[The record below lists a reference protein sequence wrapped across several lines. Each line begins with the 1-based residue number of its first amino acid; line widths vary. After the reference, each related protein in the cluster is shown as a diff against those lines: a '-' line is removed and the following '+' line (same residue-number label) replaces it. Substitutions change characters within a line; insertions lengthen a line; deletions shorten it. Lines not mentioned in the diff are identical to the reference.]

1 MRHSPS
7 GHRSIKTRKKSTLRP
22 CSRYLFARRSLADP
36 ELNPL
41 ALRLHDEVGQWLAL
55 GIFQIEVMGATR
67 PELHELLGQLRTSLE
82 SAAQS
87 IREIIEE
94 SETAHDTRSLL
105 ATIVHAL
112 TSSPWAPYPLE
123 HMLHPMLAELATQAA
138 PLAPRAIC
146 ELVGNA
152 QRHAFATHIQLRVW
166 CHAQTLHIHVD
177 DDGIG
182 TAKMSDSQHFGLRS
196 LRHQVAREKG
206 SLQVLTRPGGGTRVA
221 LDLPLHD
228 VDTSFAF
235 SQS

>member
-1 MRHSPS
+1 MRLPPS

-22 CSRYLFARRSLADP
+22 RSRYLFARQSLVGP
-36 ELNPL
+36 ELNPV

-55 GIFQIEVMGATR
+55 GILQIEVMGAAR
-67 PELHELLGQLRTSLE
+67 PELLELLGQLRTSLE
-82 SAAQS
+82 RAAQS
-87 IREIIEE
+87 IREITQEF
-94 SETAHDTRSLL
+94 ETAHDTRSLL

-112 TSSPWAPYPLE
+112 TISPWAPYPLE
-123 HMLHPMLAELATQAA
+123 RILHPMLAELANQAA

-166 CHAQTLHIHVD
+166 CLAQTLHIQVD

-182 TAKMSDSQHFGLRS
+182 AAKVSDSQHFGLRS
-196 LRHQVAREKG
+196 LRQQVAREKG

-228 VDTSFAF
+228 VGDSFTG
-235 SQS
+235 SQP